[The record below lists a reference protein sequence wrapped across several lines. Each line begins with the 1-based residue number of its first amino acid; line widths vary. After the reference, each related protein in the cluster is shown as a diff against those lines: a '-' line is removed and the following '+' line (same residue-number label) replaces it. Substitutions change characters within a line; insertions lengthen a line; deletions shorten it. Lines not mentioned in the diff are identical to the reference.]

1 MDYSKLS
8 DDELKALAANDYSKL
23 SDETLKQ
30 LAGGSEAKPP
40 EENARTFLSK
50 EQEMQRKLADYLGR
64 GMDYLGG
71 GVRTGLGYA
80 TGVGQEGDIDK
91 AIAGQAPSSSELLK
105 RHGLEDNIGTSTAG
119 FALDTLSDPLTYGTL
134 GLAPLLRK
142 ALGGGAKLAG
152 GAAERLGKGIY
163 KMGSVGRV
171 DEAAKMAGQ
180 LPISPV
186 LWEHGIS
193 GSNPEIL
200 KKSEQLVNDLLAKR
214 KQIFDEAAAKGV
226 PADLTEI
233 DNAIAG
239 LKEKWL
245 APGAANERNKASSE
259 AISEAEKIAK
269 EYFDPLKAKAETQ
282 VLSQG
287 PAALGTTVAETVPA
301 VPAGSLE
308 QLSSNLTSFG
318 RNELTPRVYDKTK
331 PTSNELEQALK
342 AVRHGGK
349 KAAEATAEKIG
360 KGADYEKIQ
369 SELSALASGKKQ
381 LINEAKKTGNSKLLG
396 AVGGGLIGTA
406 KGNHAALPT
415 ALGFYAGKLAG
426 MTYPQTKTGMAIG
439 KSGEALQRMMDEKSL
454 WNKMLATPAM
464 QRALINQLKE
474 EEQSQ

>member
-1 MDYSKLS
+1 MSEQS
-8 DDELKALAANDYSKL
+8 EREELERLERRELEELEARAAAANS
-23 SDETLKQ
+23 Q
-30 LAGGSEAKPP
+30 PQ
-40 EENARTFLSK
+40 ENARTFLNK
-50 EQEMQRKLADYLGR
+50 EQELQRKLADYLGR

-71 GVRTGLGYA
+71 GVRTGAGYL
-80 TGVGQEGDIDK
+80 TGVGKEGDISR
-91 AIAGQAPSSSELLK
+91 ALHGQAPSSSELLK
-105 RHGLEDNIGTSTAG
+105 RHGLEDNIGTSAAG
-119 FALDTLSDPLTYGTL
+119 FALDTLSDPLSYGS
-134 GLAPLLRK
+134 LAS
-142 ALGGGAKLAG
+142 KLA
-152 GAAERLGKGIY
+152 EKLGKKIY
-163 KMGSVGRV
+163 TMGSIGRI
-171 DEAAKMAGQ
+171 DEASKMAGQ

-200 KKSEQLVNDLLAKR
+200 KKSEQLVNDLLTKR

-233 DNAIAG
+233 DKAIAG
-239 LKEKWL
+239 LREKWL

-259 AISEAEKIAK
+259 ALSEAEKIAK

-282 VLSQG
+282 VVSQG
-287 PAALGTTVAETVPA
+287 PAALGTTVSETVPA

-381 LINEAKKTGNSKLLG
+381 LINEAKRTGNQKILG
-396 AVGGGLIGTA
+396 AVGGGLAGLA
-406 KGNHAALPT
+406 KSDPTKIPALM
-415 ALGFYAGKLAG
+415 GFYGGKIAG
-426 MTYPQTKTGMAIG
+426 MTYPQTKAGMAIG
-439 KSGEALQRMMDEKSL
+439 KSGEYLQKMYEGKSL
-454 WNKMLATPAM
+454 WDKMVAIPAM
-464 QRALINQLKE
+464 QRALIDQLKE
-474 EEQSQ
+474 EEQPQ